1 MTQKKKKADHR
12 KRRRLSPI
20 AKLISYILIIV
31 SVILLYNVGQEVYTH
46 MMLRRQLAEAQAR
59 YQEVL
64 EENEYLTSER
74 EKLKDPDYVQSY
86 ARNNYMLSKDGE
98 QIYYLPEK

>member
-1 MTQKKKKADHR
+1 MTKKQTK
-12 KRRRLSPI
+12 KRRKLSPI
-20 AKLISYILIIV
+20 AKLLSYILIIV
-31 SVILLYNVGQEVYTH
+31 SLIMLYNVGQEVWT
-46 MMLRRQLAEAQAR
+46 MIKLRRQLAEAQEHYR
-59 YQEVL
+59 EVL

-98 QIYYLPEK
+98 QIYYLPEKDGQ

>member
-1 MTQKKKKADHR
+1 MAKTTK

-20 AKLISYILIIV
+20 ARLISYILIIV
-31 SVILLYNVGQEVYTH
+31 SLVLLYNVAQEVITTIS
-46 MMLRRQLAEAQAR
+46 LRRQLAEAQER

-74 EKLKDPDYVQSY
+74 NKLKDPDYVQSY

-98 QIYYLPEK
+98 QIYYLPEKN